1 MGVGQGRGT
10 RGVRWNLCVKAS
22 AHSRRT
28 HTTTYKWE
36 WAYGPPREDR
46 KSSGSRGEKWG
57 TQGCFP
63 GESQQALGM
72 KSGRLACVR
81 EIPGW
86 AAAGWCLD
94 WDLASVSCPW
104 TSHPCRGTIA
114 LTLGWALVIQRAR
127 TCYSLVESL
136 GARREEEKS
145 GDSFEESVLF
155 PFRIYDPSKIILGNV
170 QLDKPFR
177 GPPIRT
183 QKSLALQP
191 DKRKRALT
199 LSYLSSL

>member
-1 MGVGQGRGT
+1 MGSGVGQGRGT

-22 AHSRRT
+22 AHSQRT
-28 HTTTYKWE
+28 HTSTYKWE

-46 KSSGSRGEKWG
+46 KGSGSRGEKWG

-72 KSGRLACVR
+72 KSSRLACVR
-81 EIPGW
+81 EMPGW

-94 WDLASVSCPW
+94 WDPVSVSWPW
-104 TSHPCRGTIA
+104 TSHPCRVTIA

-155 PFRIYDPSKIILGNV
+155 PFRI
-170 QLDKPFR
+170 
-177 GPPIRT
+177 
-183 QKSLALQP
+183 
-191 DKRKRALT
+191 
-199 LSYLSSL
+199 